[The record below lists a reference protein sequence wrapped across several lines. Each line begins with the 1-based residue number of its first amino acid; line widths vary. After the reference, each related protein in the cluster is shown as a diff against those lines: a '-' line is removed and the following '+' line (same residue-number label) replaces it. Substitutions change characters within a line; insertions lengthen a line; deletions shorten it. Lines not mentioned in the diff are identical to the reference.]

1 MLGSRQGFLCH
12 SSMRRI
18 FYYHYAKSHSV
29 TTLLM
34 IHGFAEA
41 SFIWSKTAQEIAG
54 KYNCDVIA
62 IDLSGHGRSDW
73 REDGC
78 YNTANYADDIE
89 FVINE
94 LNISSFVLI
103 GHSMGGRIANELL
116 KRKISGMCG
125 MVMVD
130 FCPGMRGGASS
141 SYVAKNF
148 EKSVGRSWSMDEY
161 ARFIRNTRPL
171 IPGEDIKW
179 LANELLVKMNGSYF
193 FHADS
198 RILNPGA
205 NHGAQE
211 KPAAKACSIPVSIIR
226 GCFSSF
232 VSEQQAKDYLR
243 DFTLS
248 KYYNVAK
255 SGHGLVI
262 ENNSGFNMALYDF
275 MQMIP
280 GVQKLA

>member
-1 MLGSRQGFLCH
+1 MFDSRRGFLRH

-18 FYYHYAKSHSV
+18 FYYHYTKSNSV

-41 SFIWSKTAQEIAG
+41 SFIWSKTAQEAAS
-54 KYNCDVIA
+54 KFNCDVIA

-73 REDGC
+73 RDDGN
-78 YNTANYADDIE
+78 YNIANYADDVE

-94 LNISSFVLI
+94 LNINSLILI

-116 KRKISGMCG
+116 KRKVSGVCG

-130 FCPGMRGGASS
+130 FCPKISGGTPSN
-141 SYVAKNF
+141 YVARNF
-148 EKSVGRSWSMDEY
+148 EKSVIRSWSIDEY
-161 ARFIRNTRPL
+161 AGFISNARPL
-171 IPGEDIKW
+171 MPGKDIKW
-179 LANELLVKMNGSYF
+179 LAAELLVKMNGSYF
-193 FHADS
+193 FHADP
-198 RILNPGA
+198 RILNRSA
-205 NHGAQE
+205 NHSENETSQTR
-211 KPAAKACSIPVSIIR
+211 ACSIPISIIR
-226 GCFSSF
+226 GYFSSF
-232 VSEQQAKDYLR
+232 VSEHQAQDYLR
-243 DFTLS
+243 DFKFS
-248 KYYNVAK
+248 KYYNVPK

-280 GVQKLA
+280 GIEKLA

>member
-1 MLGSRQGFLCH
+1 MFDSNRGFLRH
-12 SSMRRI
+12 ASMRRI
-18 FYYHYAKSHSV
+18 FYYHYTKSNSV

-41 SFIWSKTAQEIAG
+41 SFIWSKTAQEIAS
-54 KYNCDVIA
+54 KFNCDVIA

-73 REDGC
+73 REDGN
-78 YNTANYADDIE
+78 YNTANYADDVE

-94 LNISSFVLI
+94 LNIKSLVLI
-103 GHSMGGRIANELL
+103 GHSMGGRIAHELL
-116 KRKISGMCG
+116 KRKISGVCG

-130 FCPGMRGGASS
+130 FCPEMSGGTSS
-141 SYVAKNF
+141 NHVARNF
-148 EKSVGRSWSMDEY
+148 ERSVIRSWSIDEY
-161 ARFIRNTRPL
+161 AGFISNTRPL
-171 IPGEDIKW
+171 LPGKEIKW
-179 LANELLVKMNGSYF
+179 LAAELLVKKNGSYF
-193 FHADS
+193 FHADP
-198 RILNPGA
+198 RILNNSENHRA
-205 NHGAQE
+205 NE
-211 KPAAKACSIPVSIIR
+211 RSPVMACSIPISIIR

-232 VSEQQAKDYLR
+232 VSEHQAQDYLR
-243 DFTLS
+243 DFKLS

-280 GVQKLA
+280 GIEELA